1 MVEVFQREEEVVFQ
15 EEVSVLV
22 EDGFREEVLYP
33 EEDVSETVREI
44 LQ

>member
-1 MVEVFQREEEVVFQ
+1 MVEVFRREEEVVFQ

-22 EDGFREEVLYP
+22 EDGFREEVLYL
-33 EEDVSETVREI
+33 EEDVFETVREI